1 MKNFHN
7 LITSLQ
13 KNITENKATAL
24 VAYSIFNQQILYSL
38 QVNGYIDGFNILN
51 PRQILVYFKIRS
63 GNNVIKRIFKYKR
76 SDRFKFNA
84 AKWYNQVGF
93 THFTILMTRHG
104 LLTNKEVLLLNTS
117 GIPLLGIL

>member
-1 MKNFHN
+1 

-51 PRQILVYFKIRS
+51 PRQILV
-63 GNNVIKRIFKYKR
+63 
-76 SDRFKFNA
+76 
-84 AKWYNQVGF
+84 
-93 THFTILMTRHG
+93 IL
-104 LLTNKEVLLLNTS
+104 K
-117 GIPLLGIL
+117 